1 MSKNIKTIPTSE
13 YDEVVAVVQTYIDGL
28 REGDNSIITKAFHEA
43 ATMYG
48 LTAEGSLLGGPIK
61 ILYTFVEEHGQA
73 PDIKTRLDILSMTP
87 TTAVVKV
94 DMENDAGGYDY
105 TDFHTLIKLDG
116 KWGIIAKTFHTYAS

>member
-28 REGDNSIITKAFHEA
+28 REGDNSIISKAFHEA

-61 ILYTFVEEHGQA
+61 NLYTFVEEHGKA

-94 DMENDAGGYDY
+94 DMEKDAGGYDY

-116 KWGIIAKTFHTYAS
+116 KWGIIAKTFHTYAL